1 VGWPAGGGQLGFPAA
16 FFIVCL
22 NQGHFFSKSF
32 LINFYDFIRIYFYKI
47 SWGERKSGVASLG
60 WLQSSLFIV
69 CLNQGHFFTN
79 FFSINFYDFFPN
91 FFGTKYHGERG
102 RVRWPAGG
110 GQLGFG

>member
-1 VGWPAGGGQLGFPAA
+1 VGWPAGGGQLGFPAP

-32 LINFYDFIRIYFYKI
+32 FINFYDFIRIYFYKI

-60 WLQSSLFIV
+60 WLQSPFFIV
-69 CLNQGHFFTN
+69 CLNQGHFFTKS
-79 FFSINFYDFFPN
+79 FFINFYDFFQI
-91 FFGTKYHGERG
+91 FFAQNIMG
-102 RVRWPAGG
+102 REEEWG